1 MPLNLEIYGYKNEDE
16 EEEKS
21 WIDQL
26 VEFIKSRRTE
36 EQKLRKEVV

>member
-1 MPLNLEIYGYKNEDE
+1 MPLNLEIYGYKNED